1 MTAVVIPARFNGP
14 AGSGHGGYSA
24 GLVAAALGPSATVRL
39 AAPPPLDTS
48 MTLEDTEYGVRLMA
62 GDTLVACRQGIP
74 GSGPI
79 LVAEARPGRP
89 EVDVP
94 APLDIAAAERASQAY
109 AGFVEHPFPT
119 CFGCGPEHPDGL
131 RIFPG
136 PAGSDGLLAAPW
148 TPAPDLASNGV
159 VDSVYVWAALDCP
172 SGFACI
178 PPMSMSVLATM
189 TAEVEAPIH
198 PGEPYVITAWPISHD
213 GRKHRGGAAIHDATG
228 TRVAVADTL
237 WITPRS

>member
-62 GDTLVACRQGIP
+62 GDTLVA
-74 GSGPI
+74 
-79 LVAEARPGRP
+79 EARPGRP

-94 APLDIAAAERASQAY
+94 APPDLAAAARASESY
-109 AGFVEHPFPT
+109 PGFVEHPFPT
-119 CFGCGPEHPDGL
+119 CFGCGPEHADGL

-136 PAGSDGLLAAPW
+136 PAGADGLLAAPW
-148 TPAPDLASNGV
+148 TPGSDLGDP
-159 VDSVYVWAALDCP
+159 VDPVYVWAALDCP

-189 TAEVEAPIH
+189 TAELEAPIV

-213 GRKHRGGAAIHDATG
+213 GRKHRGGAAIHDAAG
-228 TRVAVADTL
+228 IRVAVADTL
-237 WITPRS
+237 WITPRQ

>member
-14 AGSGHGGYSA
+14 PGSGHGGYSA

-48 MTLEDTEYGVRLMA
+48 MTLEDTGYGVRLMA
-62 GDTLVACRQGIP
+62 GDTLVAD
-74 GSGPI
+74 
-79 LVAEARPGRP
+79 ARAGRP
-89 EVDVP
+89 ELDVP
-94 APLDIAAAERASQAY
+94 PPPDLAAAARASESY
-109 AGFVEHPFPT
+109 PGFVEHPFPT

-198 PGEPYVITAWPISHD
+198 PGESYVITAWPISHD
-213 GRKHRGGAAIHDATG
+213 GRKPRGGAAIHDATG

>member
-1 MTAVVIPARFNGP
+1 VTDVVIASRFNGP
-14 AGSGHGGYSA
+14 PGSGHGGYSA
-24 GLVAAALGPSATVRL
+24 GVVAAPLGPSATVRL
-39 AAPPPLDTS
+39 AAPPPLDTG

-62 GDTLVACRQGIP
+62 GDM
-74 GSGPI
+74 

-89 EVDVP
+89 EIDTPPPVGVS
-94 APLDIAAAERASQAY
+94 AAGRASEDY
-109 AGFVEHPFPT
+109 PGFSDHPFPT

-148 TPAPDLASNGV
+148 TPSPDLGDP
-159 VDSVYVWAALDCP
+159 VDPVFVWAALDCP

-178 PPMSMSVLATM
+178 PPGSLSVLATM
-189 TAEVEAPIH
+189 TAELEAPIH
-198 PGEPYVITAWPISHD
+198 PGETYVITAWPISHD
-213 GRKHRGGAAIHDATG
+213 GRKHRGGAAIHDASG
-228 TRVAVADTL
+228 ARVAVADTL